1 LNGVSFVAL
10 IIPLWMMKPTSAAL
24 SAQSNQENA
33 AAWFGGFD
41 VVWRNPR
48 LLGLMLVMAA
58 VQLTGG
64 AYVALLPAVAQ
75 NMLDLDAK
83 GYSGLLLANG
93 VGALLG
99 SLAVASLTGLAVRRK
114 SIVLGIVMMAGGLS
128 ALSICKSF
136 APAAGFLL
144 IVGAGFVVFL
154 ASTNSTIQ
162 LSVAD
167 QVRGRVMSIWVL
179 TFGAAQP
186 LGSYIAGASAPW
198 GGTPGVL
205 FRGGVGC
212 LICAAAA
219 YYVLRM
225 PAVEECLDK
234 PISRLPPSPA
244 SS

>member
-1 LNGVSFVAL
+1 LFGL
-10 IIPLWMMKPTSAAL
+10 I
-24 SAQSNQENA
+24 
-33 AAWFGGFD
+33 F
-41 VVWRNPR
+41 
-48 LLGLMLVMAA
+48 VMAA
-58 VQLTGG
+58 VQLSGG

-99 SLAVASLTGLAVRRK
+99 SLSVATLTGLDVRRRA
-114 SIVLGIVMMAGGLS
+114 IVLGIVMMAGGLL
-128 ALSICKSF
+128 ALSVCRTF
-136 APAAGFLL
+136 APAAACLL

-154 ASTNSTIQ
+154 TSTNSTIQ

-186 LGSYIAGASAPW
+186 IGSYVAGATASW

-205 FRGGVGC
+205 FRAGVGC
-212 LICAAAA
+212 LVCTAAAW
-219 YYVLRM
+219 YVLQI
-225 PAVEECLDK
+225 PVPSPKEGSDS
-234 PISRLPPSPA
+234 PISRLPPSAA
-244 SS
+244 SSSPPS